1 MVWAGLE
8 INGGTTLENNYGLF
22 PEKECTLKDTCKRT
36 YMKKYIN
43 CIPCRLMTP
52 WDRSLVRH
60 TVLHK
65 DVCLLLRWAS
75 THFVEWETYCMDD
88 LL

>member
-1 MVWAGLE
+1 
-8 INGGTTLENNYGLF
+8 
-22 PEKECTLKDTCKRT
+22 
-36 YMKKYIN
+36 MKKYIN

-65 DVCLLLRWAS
+65 DVCLLLRWAGA
-75 THFVEWETYCMDD
+75 HFVEWETYCMDD